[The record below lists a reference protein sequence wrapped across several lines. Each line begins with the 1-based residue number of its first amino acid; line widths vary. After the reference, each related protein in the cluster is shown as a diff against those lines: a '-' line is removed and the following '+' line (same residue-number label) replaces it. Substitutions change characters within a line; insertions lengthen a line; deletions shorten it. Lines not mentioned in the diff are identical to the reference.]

1 MKVDNFVSNRLKNY
15 IWYISVTTRPPQVC
29 IPGYT
34 PVGAR
39 GTIRYI
45 APEVF
50 CRNFGGVSHKSDVY
64 SYETMVLEMV
74 VVKNIDVS
82 GDCTSEVYFST
93 LDLQAP

>member
-1 MKVDNFVSNRLKNY
+1 MIILYPIDLK
-15 IWYISVTTRPPQVC
+15 IIFGISLLQPGPPQVC
-29 IPGYT
+29 IPGYA